1 MITELGV
8 PPLLVS
14 RLKEKKRLLEAND
27 KKHTFIKT
35 ALIIDGG
42 AMKGVFAAGVIAAL
56 KELGFENIFDIVIAV
71 SSGTLSASYLLSGE
85 GDVAPKV
92 FYEDLASKQFIN
104 LWKLHPMKIVGI
116 DYSNTIFLQ
125 KKPIKQ
131 NTLRQSRSQFYIGVT
146 DPDTAKTIYL
156 DMKKGDVDI
165 LAAMNAS
172 SAIPLLHNKMVTI
185 YGKQYLNGMISS
197 GIPIPH
203 ALKMGSTDILI
214 IENMPYGNQNLIQIL
229 FLSVLFSIYKVQVNP
244 AVKKAIFERTK
255 HYFETIEEIRKAQKK
270 GITIGIIAPSK
281 PTVDAFSIN
290 SKLLR
295 QTAEEAKR
303 KTLQIFS

>member
-185 YGKQYLNGMISS
+185 YGKQYLDGMISS
-197 GIPIPH
+197 GIPITP
-203 ALKMGSTDILI
+203 ALEMGCTDILI
-214 IENMPYGNQNLIQIL
+214 IENMPYGKPNFIQIP
-229 FLSVLFSIYKVQVNP
+229 FLSVLFSIYKFQVNP